1 MASALTVAV
10 RSLSPK
16 AKQAMFA
23 ASQKDDFARGTWN
36 GCAFNKASYN
46 LGGNVG
52 SVDAAAAL
60 FGMTARAVAKF
71 ITAWDGYAKTETDPH
86 KATALL
92 REEIEAAGLFS
103 PAQSSRVTKIVTT
116 VEYEST
122 MEKFQESLAAGT
134 VELANEAY
142 DLLMGQLTS

>member
-10 RSLSPK
+10 QGLSPK
-16 AKQAMFA
+16 AKQAMYA

-36 GCAFNKASYN
+36 GCAFNKAGYN
-46 LGGNVG
+46 LGG
-52 SVDAAAAL
+52 SVQSIDQAAAL
-60 FGMTARAVAKF
+60 FGMPTKAVSRF
-71 ITAWDGYAKTETDPH
+71 ITTWDGYAKTEKDPH

-92 REEIEAAGLFS
+92 REELETAGLFS
-103 PAQSSRVTKIVTT
+103 PARSTRVTRIIST

-134 VELANEAY
+134 VELTNEAY